1 MHVVALIAQQSC
13 NPLAVREQKR
23 TIYRDLSKKASF
35 GRPVH
40 VLKKQEL
47 STKSEKMAVRVQ
59 FEGNNEVGVFT
70 KLTNA
75 YCLVAIGGSAN
86 FYRFDNVY

>member
-1 MHVVALIAQQSC
+1 MRS
-13 NPLAVREQKR
+13 
-23 TIYRDLSKKASF
+23 SKD
-35 GRPVH
+35 
-40 VLKKQEL
+40 QENR
-47 STKSEKMAVRVQ
+47 EKMAVRVQ

-86 FYRFDNVY
+86 FYR